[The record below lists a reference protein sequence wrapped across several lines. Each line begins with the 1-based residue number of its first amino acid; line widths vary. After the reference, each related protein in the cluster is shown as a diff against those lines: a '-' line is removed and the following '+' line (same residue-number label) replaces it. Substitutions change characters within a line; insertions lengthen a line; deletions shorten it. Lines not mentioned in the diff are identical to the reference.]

1 MCEYTNLSVYGN
13 EYVEEYAPNIA
24 LRRHSQLVERA
35 DASEVVAEG
44 AKSFRGCE
52 AVHDRYRAQV

>member
-1 MCEYTNLSVYGN
+1 MYGN